1 MHRHTPTEWR
11 KEKKKNNCNASA
23 RSAAI
28 CALLCLCC
36 SIRCHGERQVRCAFL
51 FLWKIAQRVQLLVR
65 VQIMCVSLC
74 VCVSCLSGSGCAARC
89 LLWALWLWLVA
100 CLLALQTTKKEL
112 SLFSC
117 VSICLCV
124 YVHVRAV
131 LANTFC
137 LLAHRSANFPSTWR
151 RGWGEV

>member
-1 MHRHTPTEWR
+1 MKKR
-11 KEKKKNNCNASA
+11 KEKNQ
-23 RSAAI
+23 
-28 CALLCLCC
+28 L
-36 SIRCHGERQVRCAFL
+36 
-51 FLWKIAQRVQLLVR
+51 QRVCEGRRHLCIALPMLLYTVPRREAGALCIFVPLENSTTSATFSVCADYVR
-65 VQIMCVSLC
+65 VSVC

-117 VSICLCV
+117 VSIRLCV

-137 LLAHRSANFPSTWR
+137 LLAHRSANFPST
-151 RGWGEV
+151 